1 MNEHHA
7 SATQQPPRP
16 QPYGPWFGVARF
28 GVAEFRSAPGRDE
41 GWLTFDEF
49 CSDAWLDAL
58 VDDAHARL
66 AVRGPLG
73 RTASDLRAVASTVVL
88 GLFSRA
94 VSPAVGTEVA
104 GQHSAAPHFAGLTG
118 YVADPATTFWRP
130 ARPGEGGPG
139 EIATTAPV
147 GPGAGA
153 GSGVSSAEEVL
164 ERICVPLADAFAAR
178 FGVPEKV
185 LRGNL
190 AAAVLGTHDVVRS
203 TTPQLTQRSGAVV
216 SRVLAHPL
224 LTGTLEQ
231 TPRGI
236 MRTSCCQIHRLPVG
250 FVCGNCPLV
259 AADTTTARRLR
270 G

>member
-1 MNEHHA
+1 MTQQHT
-7 SATQQPPRP
+7 SATPQPFHP
-16 QPYGPWFGVARF
+16 QPYGPWFGVAQAS
-28 GVAEFRSAPGRDE
+28 GTDGS
-41 GWLTFDEF
+41 LTFDEF
-49 CSDAWLDAL
+49 CSDATLDAL
-58 VDDAHARL
+58 VDDAHTRL
-66 AVRGPLG
+66 AARGPLG
-73 RTASDLRAVASTVVL
+73 RTTSDLRAVASTVVL

-94 VSPAVGTEVA
+94 VSPAVGAEVA
-104 GQHSAAPHFAGLTG
+104 GAHFDDLTG
-118 YVADPATTFWRP
+118 YDADPATVAWRP
-130 ARPGEGGPG
+130 AAPGEGGPG
-139 EIATTAPV
+139 EIATTTPV
-147 GPGAGA
+147 GPGTA
-153 GSGVSSAEEVL
+153 SSPEEVL
-164 ERICVPLADAFAAR
+164 DRICLPLSDAYAAR

-203 TTPQLTQRSGAVV
+203 TTPPLAQRSGAVV

-224 LTGTLEQ
+224 LAGTLEQ

-259 AADTTTARRLR
+259 AAETATARRLR